1 MSLLASAHQNP
12 EHAELVSGIEHQN
25 DALRAPAT
33 PRCDPGM
40 STVRPCEPDLDC
52 LSDGKHADFSMR
64 AEGMTSVSRE
74 SDRHRT
80 PVTPPCDPLIPR
92 GHTLSRK
99 QALVLNELIHNPSR
113 MTSYSMIGSALG
125 LSKPAVRDAVEK
137 LCCKGY
143 ISRPETVRDGV
154 FQGFRY
160 WLDVELCRQ
169 FVDSGGVSNEKFHGP
184 SHTCVIPPTHTV
196 RPPSF
201 PPHTTFSSSSE
212 QKLTTHAVNL
222 EDPELR
228 WWKEQGLRPRQI
240 ESWLEEFKMTVD
252 ELTISLRYA
261 RFDVLVNEIK
271 VGGAPINNVLNWF
284 YRILSKAGMYAR
296 PANYKSLY
304 EMRAEALRAQLQQDE
319 EVRRQIRELECEARF
334 RQIMSDPES
343 EDYQSLLSQVSDF
356 TVNLNSKTVLERELK
371 DIFLLKVEDE
381 HSVPGKLTYIT
392 K

>member
-1 MSLLASAHQNP
+1 
-12 EHAELVSGIEHQN
+12 
-25 DALRAPAT
+25 
-33 PRCDPGM
+33 
-40 STVRPCEPDLDC
+40 
-52 LSDGKHADFSMR
+52 
-64 AEGMTSVSRE
+64 MTAVGWE
-74 SDRHRT
+74 SDCHRT

-99 QALVLNELIHNPSR
+99 QALVLYELIHNPSR
-113 MTSYSMIGSALG
+113 MTSYSMIGAALG

-160 WLDVELCRQ
+160 WLDAALCQQ
-169 FVDSGGVSNEKFHGP
+169 FIDSGGVSNEKFHGP
-184 SHTCVIPPTHTV
+184 SHTHVTPPTHTV

-201 PPHTTFSSSSE
+201 PLHTTFSSSSE

-222 EDPELR
+222 DDPELR

-240 ESWLEEFKMTVD
+240 ESWLEEFKMTAD

-296 PANYKSLY
+296 PANYKSIY
-304 EMRAEALRAQLQQDE
+304 EMREEALRAQLQQDE
-319 EVRRQIRELECEARF
+319 EVRRRIRELECEARF

-356 TVNLNSKTVLERELK
+356 TVKLDSKTLLERELK
-371 DIFLLKVEDE
+371 DIFLSKVEDE
-381 HSVPGKLTYIT
+381 HGVPSKLTYIT